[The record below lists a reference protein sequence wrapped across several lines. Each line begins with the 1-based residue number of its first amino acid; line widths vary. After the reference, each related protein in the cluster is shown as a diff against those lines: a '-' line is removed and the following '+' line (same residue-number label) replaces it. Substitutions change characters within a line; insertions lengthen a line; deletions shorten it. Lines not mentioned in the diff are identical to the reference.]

1 VSNATRT
8 DPVAKVHEL
17 LNAAEAAGLEPPGR
31 VVLARD
37 TGASDYQIRTV
48 KAERARR
55 AREAAETAG
64 NDLEREAGT
73 EPSADVEAADVN
85 ACEPDA
91 PRARFGRRRTS
102 MQVRDAPGGGKAVA
116 WVGFIFGSIVSIAAN
131 VLAAWIAPE
140 HAPPGWHPTL
150 AAQIGAAVWPLGLL
164 LAVEV
169 VSRVPRPSTW
179 SGKLALFGG
188 IGVVASGSAV
198 ISYGHIRDVLESW
211 QYSPLG
217 AGVGPLVVDGL
228 MMVCG
233 VAMLAKPARTPDV
246 PVVAEPAP
254 EPVLP
259 VSYAA
264 LSIANGQPIAPAGDA
279 WRDTVARLAEPG
291 DRG

>member
-1 VSNATRT
+1 MSNATRT
-8 DPVAKVHEL
+8 DPIKKVNEL
-17 LNAAEAAGLEPPGR
+17 LDAAEAAGLEPPGR

-48 KAERARR
+48 KADRARR

-73 EPSADVEAADVN
+73 EPSADTETADVN
-85 ACEPDA
+85 ACEPDV
-91 PRARFGRRRTS
+91 PRARFGRRGTS
-102 MQVRDAPGGGKAVA
+102 TQVRDAPGGGKAVA
-116 WVGFIFGSIVSIAAN
+116 WAGFIFGSAVSIAAN
-131 VLAAWIAPE
+131 VLAAWIAPA
-140 HAPPGWHPTL
+140 HVAPGWRPTI
-150 AAQIGAAVWPLGLL
+150 AAQLGAAVWPVGLL

-179 SGKLALFGG
+179 PGKLALFGG

-233 VAMLAKPARTPDV
+233 VAMLAKPARPEAAAVV
-246 PVVAEPAP
+246 PEPA
-254 EPVLP
+254 LP

-264 LSIANGQPIAPAGDA
+264 LSIANRQPTAPTGEVWQHA
-279 WRDTVARLAEPG
+279 VAKLAEPG
-291 DRG
+291 ERG